1 MIQQYVKG
9 EFDYPYSRTFQS
21 EEKEVI
27 TFFVWVS
34 IVLCA
39 PVAPTR
45 RRSWFVFE
53 LMVFGAGLLALP

>member
-1 MIQQYVKG
+1 ML
-9 EFDYPYSRTFQS
+9 
-21 EEKEVI
+21 KENLNI
-27 TFFVWVS
+27 HILEHFNLKIFVWVS